1 MVRLTL
7 PVVNHVVTE
16 NVQSFVADLRFCTI
30 TDKLA
35 HGSPFLDVILQCG
48 NKFAVRLNPIG
59 IGDQTL
65 GADEDLRACGTIV
78 NGWCVRENGIS
89 CDRFIASVNIDS
101 GKARLEVSTKRVGT
115 RVSCPTSRTLES
127 VLDGC
132 GRDPTEEATKLFI
145 LLRSVSSC
153 AALFDVVGIG

>member
-16 NVQSFVADLRFCTI
+16 NVQSFVAELRFCTI

-35 HGSPFLDVILQCG
+35 HGSPFSDVIFQRG

-65 GADEDLRACGTIV
+65 GADEDLRAC
-78 NGWCVRENGIS
+78 
-89 CDRFIASVNIDS
+89 
-101 GKARLEVSTKRVGT
+101 
-115 RVSCPTSRTLES
+115 
-127 VLDGC
+127 
-132 GRDPTEEATKLFI
+132 
-145 LLRSVSSC
+145 SVSEKMVSV
-153 AALFDVVGIG
+153 ATGSLRR

>member
-16 NVQSFVADLRFCTI
+16 NVQGFVTDLRFCTI

-35 HGSPFLDVILQCG
+35 HGSPFSDVIFQRG

-65 GADEDLRACGTIV
+65 GADEDLRAC
-78 NGWCVRENGIS
+78 
-89 CDRFIASVNIDS
+89 
-101 GKARLEVSTKRVGT
+101 
-115 RVSCPTSRTLES
+115 
-127 VLDGC
+127 
-132 GRDPTEEATKLFI
+132 
-145 LLRSVSSC
+145 SVSEKMVSV
-153 AALFDVVGIG
+153 ATGSLRR